1 MYSIQTI
8 VYDVLKKKEVM
19 ALTEVHPLLKKL
31 QWKET
36 GSAVLILN
44 APSSYREIAQSFQGR
59 VDQEVREEAYPFI
72 QVFGTSK
79 MEIMTL
85 AKSVVNSLEDDGL
98 LWLCYPKKSSK
109 VYKGSDC
116 SRDIVAQVLAEEGYE
131 PVRNIAIDEDWSALR
146 FRKVEKIKKMA
157 RKFAHTE
164 VGKERTHD
172 Q

>member
-1 MYSIQTI
+1 M
-8 VYDVLKKKEVM
+8 
-19 ALTEVHPLLKKL
+19 TEIHPLLKKL

-44 APSSYREIAQSFQGR
+44 APTTYKEIAKEFKGR
-59 VDQEVREEAYPFI
+59 VDREVIEEAYPFI
-72 QVFGTSK
+72 QLFGTSNL
-79 MEIMTL
+79 EIATL
-85 AKSVVNSLEDDGL
+85 AKSVVNSLEEDGL

-116 SRDIVAQVLAEEGYE
+116 SRDTVAQVLAEEGYE

-146 FRKVEKIKKMA
+146 FRKVENIKKMV
-157 RKFAHTE
+157 RNFAHTE
-164 VGKERTHD
+164 IGKERISG

>member
-1 MYSIQTI
+1 M
-8 VYDVLKKKEVM
+8 
-19 ALTEVHPLLKKL
+19 TEIHPLLKKL

-44 APSSYREIAQSFQGR
+44 APASYKEIAKEFKGR
-59 VDQEVREEAYPFI
+59 VDREVIEEAYPFI
-72 QVFGTSK
+72 QLFGTSNL
-79 MEIMTL
+79 EIATL
-85 AKSVVNSLEDDGL
+85 AKSVVNSLEEDGL

-116 SRDIVAQVLAEEGYE
+116 SRDTVAQVLAEEGYE

-146 FRKVEKIKKMA
+146 FRKVENIKKMV
-157 RKFAHTE
+157 RNFAHTE
-164 VGKERTHD
+164 IGKERISG